1 MLSEEDTKAM
11 VEVLEY
17 LKGIRKEDVEKISP
31 KLINYLK
38 ENASKDYK
46 PNIDYNKPLSNLK
59 IRPVAK
65 AILTVI
71 CYKYWCK
78 SDKEKKL
85 LESIVAQN
93 EKALN
98 DKFNNTFENENKV
111 SNSSIQDEDLIEK
124 EIVEKVLKL
133 LGEKYLCE
141 FKVLK
146 IGNLSGDN
154 FNNVTLICALK
165 NNLDVVFEVEFDKRN
180 EIITYDNFYIKSVC
194 FELESNIKKYFN
206 TDVIIKTDVIGINK
220 IDKNY
225 TINEFIEK
233 HSGCNFLSI
242 IVVNSYNIDK
252 NYYKAYEKI
261 KNKYKN
267 IYLKTIVYNLNK
279 DDFKELKVKS
289 KTIDALSLSMVEKY
303 LVENKYYIQI
313 QDDEVILKGKE

>member
-1 MLSEEDTKAM
+1 MLSEEDAKAM
-11 VEVLEY
+11 AEVLEY
-17 LKGIRKEDVEKISP
+17 LKGIKKEDVDRISP
-31 KLINYLK
+31 KLINFLK
-38 ENASKDYK
+38 DNASKDYK
-46 PNIDYNKPLSNLK
+46 PSIDYNKPLSELR
-59 IRPVAK
+59 ISQTAK

-78 SDKEKKL
+78 DEKEKKL
-85 LESIVAQN
+85 LENIVVQN
-93 EKALN
+93 EKLLN
-98 DKFNNTFENENKV
+98 DTLNNIFENEKTSFN
-111 SNSSIQDEDLIEK
+111 SNIQEEDLIENK
-124 EIVEKVLKL
+124 IVERVLKL
-133 LGEKYLCE
+133 LSEKYLCE
-141 FKVLK
+141 YEVLK

-154 FNNVTLICALK
+154 FNNVSLICALK
-165 NNLDVVFEVEFDKRN
+165 DNLNIVFEAEFDRKN
-180 EIITYDNFYIKSVC
+180 EIITYDNFYIKSMC
-194 FELESNIKKYFN
+194 FELESSIKKAFN
-206 TDVIIKTDVIGINK
+206 TDVIIKTDIIGINK
-220 IDKNY
+220 IDKRY
-225 TINEFIEK
+225 SISEFIEK
-233 HSGCNFLSI
+233 NNGCNFLSI